1 MTPQELAI
9 KIRSQSLALRN
20 QNLPLKIAATSA
32 HTLMVKRIF
41 VDGQTANGG
50 GIGSYSTEPI
60 YIKAFEDPIGNFGKK
75 KKPYGIEPRNK
86 KGLYPKTGKNGETGF
101 KTTDRAR
108 ITSYFEGWKGFRE
121 VQGLKTGKVNL
132 NYTGDLFMDF
142 ANATNPNITGSET
155 FTPLYVSINEYVAA
169 FRNDLNTK
177 KASGNE
183 QHFGVIIFKLTQ
195 AEKAAFYKT
204 ANFELKKLLQ
214 S

>member
-50 GIGSYSTEPI
+50 GIGQYSTEPI
-60 YIKAFEDPIGNFGKK
+60 YINPVTT
-75 KKPYGIEPRNK
+75 PTRNK
-86 KGLYPKTGKNGETGF
+86 KGFNPLKGKNGNTEF
-101 KTTDRAR
+101 KTNPDRVR
-108 ITSYFEGWKGFRE
+108 KTSYFEGWKGFRE

-132 NYTGDLFMDF
+132 NYTGDMFMDF
-142 ANATNPNITGSET
+142 ANAANPNITGSET
-155 FTPLYVSINEYVAA
+155 FTPLYVSINEYMAA
-169 FRNDLNTK
+169 FRQPLNTK

-183 QHFGVIIFKLTQ
+183 QHFGVTIFKLTQ
-195 AEKAAFYKT
+195 AEKAAFYKV